1 MEKKTA
7 KKTAKKTELK
17 PVTTKELVVTKK
29 AIAAIAAVDPQSLL
43 RAAINKNLPMEQMER
58 LLTMRREMKM
68 EWARDQYFAALSG
81 FQADCPVIEK
91 KHQVH
96 EKKKSEQ
103 EAPKT
108 RYTYAA
114 LEDLVEP
121 VRPYLEKW
129 GFSFTFKSQQDKD
142 AVTAICHAHHR
153 DGHEEVNSF
162 TAPIDHDAYMTEPQK
177 VAAALTFAS
186 RYAFKGAFGV
196 QTRGE
201 DKDENLPGFEQKQRA
216 PIQQPQP
223 RNVTPAPAPA
233 AAPATPPPPAFD
245 YDMILKCLEATEV
258 DPVTKLP
265 VKLFSEKERDD
276 YHTQAAM
283 DKGNPPVLALIL
295 RDIIDTGKKRR
306 AAVKGE

>member
-1 MEKKTA
+1 MA
-7 KKTAKKTELK
+7 KKTTAKAVKPARKTTE
-17 PVTTKELVVTKK
+17 VAVVK
-29 AIAAIAAVDPQSLL
+29 AAVAAVASVDPQSLL
-43 RAAINKNLPMEQMER
+43 RHAIDKNLPIEQMER
-58 LLTMRREMKM
+58 LLTMRREMKA

-81 FQADCPVIEK
+81 FQADCPIIEK
-91 KHQVH
+91 KHKVS

-103 EAPKT
+103 EIPKT

-129 GFSFTFKSQQDKD
+129 GFSYTFKSQQDKD

-162 TAPIDHDAYMTEPQK
+162 TAPIDHDAYMSDPQK
-177 VAAALTFAS
+177 VAAALTFS
-186 RYAFKGAFGV
+186 CRYAFKGAFGV

-201 DKDENLPGFEQKQRA
+201 DRDENLPEPKLGDRK

-223 RNVTPAPAPA
+223 RNVTPASSAET
-233 AAPATPPPPAFD
+233 TPLGD
-245 YDMILKCLEATEV
+245 YEKILKFLQATEV
-258 DPVTKLP
+258 DPTTKLP
-265 VKLFSEKERDD
+265 VRLFNENELLD
-276 YHTQAAM
+276 YTAAAGQAENEPETLKAI
-283 DKGNPPVLALIL
+283 LAY
-295 RDIIDTGKKRR
+295 IIATGKKRR